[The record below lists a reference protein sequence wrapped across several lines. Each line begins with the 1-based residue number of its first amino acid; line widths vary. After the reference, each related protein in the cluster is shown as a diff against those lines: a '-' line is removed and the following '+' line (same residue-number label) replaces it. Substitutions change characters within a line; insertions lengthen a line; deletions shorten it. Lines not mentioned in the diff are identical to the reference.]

1 MLNSTY
7 AWYIE
12 NGKFALVE
20 ANGNSDV
27 VSAWQSISTADKT
40 VRIQAV
46 YKATEFD
53 TVLTDDNKTYN
64 LDNRFRYILSDYVIA
79 RGYEDPRNMNLKAA
93 GYFLNKF
100 RNGLRTIKKIKNSRQ
115 LEGSVPVR
123 PSYY

>member
-1 MLNSTY
+1 MLSKTY

-12 NGKFALVE
+12 NGQLALVE
-20 ANGNSDV
+20 SNSDTDIN
-27 VSAWQSISTADKT
+27 SRWQSISTAGKT
-40 VRIQAV
+40 IRMFAV

-53 TVLTDDNKTYN
+53 STLSDDDKTYN
-64 LDNRFRYILSDYVIA
+64 LDNRFRYLLADYVIA

-100 RNGLRTIKKIKNSRQ
+100 RNGLRTMKKTKNSRQ